1 MRQLERDRLLLLLRE
16 WLTEEAAREPFRIAA
31 IETRLAPR
39 FAGLEFAARA
49 DRIDRGAD
57 GRTIIIDYKTGK
69 VSARSWDGPRPDEP
83 QLPIYAVTAEPA
95 PAAVAFAQVR
105 RGDCAWVAAPVPIA
119 EWREVIEN
127 LAQELR
133 DGRAAVDPKDGGKP
147 CEFCHLH
154 TLCRVAE
161 VSHA

>member
-1 MRQLERDRLLLLLRE
+1 
-16 WLTEEAAREPFRIAA
+16 
-31 IETRLAPR
+31 
-39 FAGLEFAARA
+39 
-49 DRIDRGAD
+49 
-57 GRTIIIDYKTGK
+57 
-69 VSARSWDGPRPDEP
+69 
-83 QLPIYAVTAEPA
+83 
-95 PAAVAFAQVR
+95 
-105 RGDCAWVAAPVPIA
+105 
-119 EWREVIEN
+119 VIEN